1 MVGRLLDEIE
11 AECAAAPRRR
21 GRIQEIA
28 DALDEQD
35 RAEFLAALDNR
46 ALSAVAIIRV
56 MKRRGFSLSESVV
69 SNYRRGVN
77 VSTPT
82 VQ

>member
-1 MVGRLLDEIE
+1 MGRLTDEIE
-11 AECAAAPRRR
+11 AESAVAPRRR

-28 DALDEQD
+28 DALNEQD

-77 VSTPT
+77 VSTRT
-82 VQ
+82 V